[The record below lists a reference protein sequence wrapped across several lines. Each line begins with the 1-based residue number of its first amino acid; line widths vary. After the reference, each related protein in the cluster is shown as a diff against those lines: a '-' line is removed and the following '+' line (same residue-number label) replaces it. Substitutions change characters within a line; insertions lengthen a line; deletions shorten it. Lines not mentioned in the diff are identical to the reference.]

1 MKNTRYLTAAQL
13 ETFVGDVV
21 DITREVG
28 TSGSRRTSALRGR
41 LEQVHEYSGEAL
53 VMIGGTLTTERG
65 PGAVALDQVR
75 AIRTVDGAKESVA

>member
-41 LEQVHEYSGEAL
+41 LESVSEYGPDAIIRIVGEL
-53 VMIGGTLTTERG
+53 TEGGNRG
-65 PGAVALDQVR
+65 AIALDQVR
-75 AIRTVDGAKESVA
+75 SIRTVDGAKESVA